1 MSAETA
7 EAKKT
12 TVEAEKRWLVT
23 EGDRIGGLA
32 RANKDW
38 KHQLRTIWEAARL
51 ETEPLVV
58 LNLLR
63 YQAARNQGNWHTPV
77 DVYEHLRAAIEG
89 CRERAPD
96 DSELAME
103 LIRHLLAYTY
113 RAFTFYA
120 SEASRPTGTT
130 EDSL

>member
-7 EAKKT
+7 EAKT
-12 TVEAEKRWLVT
+12 TVEAQKRWLVT
-23 EGDRIGGLA
+23 EGDRIGALA
-32 RANKDW
+32 KSNKDW

-77 DVYEHLRAAIEG
+77 DVYEPLRAAIET
-89 CRERAPD
+89 CRGTAGD
-96 DSELAME
+96 DGELAME

-113 RAFTFYA
+113 RAFTFY
-120 SEASRPTGTT
+120 ST
-130 EDSL
+130 EKGGGQ